1 MGDCATQAR
10 YWGKHSTTVVV
21 VAEIYPLELSML
33 GNSLL
38 KYSLNSPDKARVGF
52 SLGNDFSMKVYT
64 LLIAMVSKHID
75 MTFEPIAIFWL
86 WGYGLWISDFSRLQD
101 FFIYNRKTLWS
112 SQLWHFLSTISHTL
126 CLRIQSCNVFHRT
139 VFVQKKKKL
148 PYFHR
153 TFSPSPE
160 LLYISTIHVI
170 QLIDKSIQY
179 IRASHSVSYLN

>member
-21 VAEIYPLELSML
+21 VAKIYPLELSML

-139 VFVQKKKKL
+139 VFVQKKKKIAI
-148 PYFHR
+148 
-153 TFSPSPE
+153 FSQNIFS
-160 LLYISTIHVI
+160 
-170 QLIDKSIQY
+170 
-179 IRASHSVSYLN
+179 

>member
-101 FFIYNRKTLWS
+101 FF
-112 SQLWHFLSTISHTL
+112 
-126 CLRIQSCNVFHRT
+126 
-139 VFVQKKKKL
+139 
-148 PYFHR
+148 
-153 TFSPSPE
+153 
-160 LLYISTIHVI
+160 YI
-170 QLIDKSIQY
+170 
-179 IRASHSVSYLN
+179 